1 MATRNITPR
10 KVKLTPTDIP
20 GVFRNKV
27 GTLVDENNVAL
38 SFKALRT
45 KDQERF
51 SEALG
56 GGEVTQPA
64 DLLKAVALDPR
75 LPLHT
80 RLDAANKAAPYFTP
94 KKVAIQGV
102 EGAAPIGI
110 QDVAALPQ
118 KDLDRLEAL
127 YAQAAKLLGSAQ

>member
-1 MATRNITPR
+1 MATRNLTPR

-20 GVFRNKV
+20 GVFRNKA
-27 GTLVDENNVAL
+27 GTLVDEHNVAL
-38 SFKALRT
+38 SFKALHT

-51 SEALG
+51 SEALNG
-56 GGEVTQPA
+56 GGVSQPA

-127 YAQAAKLLGSAQ
+127 YAQAAKLLGATQ

>member
-27 GTLVDENNVAL
+27 GTLVDEHNVAL

-80 RLDAANKAAPYFTP
+80 RMDAANKAAPYFTP

>member
-45 KDQERF
+45 KDQDRF
-51 SEALG
+51 REALG

-64 DLLKAVALDPR
+64 ELLKAVALDPR

-118 KDLDRLEAL
+118 KDLDRLETL